1 MNTEFGEKLQQ
12 AMNSM
17 NSIDNLVWKDKNG
30 NSIKLMKAS
39 VDDLSK
45 WYNHCYEML
54 YNEDSHYPGKF
65 VIRENIHKAW
75 DSCNVELFVRHLLYE
90 CDTPIKTKKD
100 ILDLIN
106 NQRDQYNEDISDKNI
121 SYLFNGLDPIYENI
135 TIGNLVD
142 ACLDRLDILNRK
154 MISDKFIL
162 SLGIWLTDEEK
173 VDLTETLPDGSIRD
187 RRDVIKERLS
197 LNKDIPIK
205 IIPTGLTYNEFRS
218 VVKLGFLP
226 KISSLSTNTL
236 KTLRDKILLL
246 LDNDLNYHINKW
258 TNLMNNIQRVA
269 DARNISLQINA
280 TN

>member
-1 MNTEFGEKLQQ
+1 M
-12 AMNSM
+12 
-17 NSIDNLVWKDKNG
+17 
-30 NSIKLMKAS
+30 
-39 VDDLSK
+39 
-45 WYNHCYEML
+45 
-54 YNEDSHYPGKF
+54 
-65 VIRENIHKAW
+65 
-75 DSCNVELFVRHLLYE
+75 
-90 CDTPIKTKKD
+90 
-100 ILDLIN
+100 IN

-154 MISDKFIL
+154 MISDRFIL

-173 VDLTETLPDGSIRD
+173 IDLTETLPDGSIRD

>member
-1 MNTEFGEKLQQ
+1 M
-12 AMNSM
+12 
-17 NSIDNLVWKDKNG
+17 
-30 NSIKLMKAS
+30 
-39 VDDLSK
+39 
-45 WYNHCYEML
+45 
-54 YNEDSHYPGKF
+54 
-65 VIRENIHKAW
+65 
-75 DSCNVELFVRHLLYE
+75 
-90 CDTPIKTKKD
+90 
-100 ILDLIN
+100 
-106 NQRDQYNEDISDKNI
+106 
-121 SYLFNGLDPIYENI
+121 
-135 TIGNLVD
+135 
-142 ACLDRLDILNRK
+142 
-154 MISDKFIL
+154 
-162 SLGIWLTDEEK
+162 
-173 VDLTETLPDGSIRD
+173 TETLPDGSIRD